1 MRQADFFVKKCKKL
15 ILNSSNL
22 HSLIENLK
30 KIFCDILKEFD
41 RKSLE
46 DIFNYYY
53 EAYDFNNNL
62 YSFVEKFIP
71 IINFLLFENLEYD
84 FNADEKKLILNVFD
98 LSANT
103 LESDKLNRLASAVIS
118 LKILD

>member
-1 MRQADFFVKKCKKL
+1 MRQADFFVKKCKKI
-15 ILNSSNL
+15 ILNNNNL
-22 HSLIENLK
+22 DSLIENIK
-30 KIFCDILKEFD
+30 NIFCEVLKEYD

-62 YSFVEKFIP
+62 YIFLEKFVP
-71 IINFLLFENLEYD
+71 IINFLLFENLED
-84 FNADEKKLILNVFD
+84 NFDLDEKKLILNVFD

-103 LESDKLNRLASAVIS
+103 LESEKLNRLANALVS
-118 LKILD
+118 LKMLG